1 MSAAKSLITALVLF
15 SSLWYRSMEW
25 KAIPCLQSKVRPS
38 KVFSVVIVCAQ
49 VWMDVCVSIIFQMFT
64 HANTNTDRQ
73 STCNE
78 NSVPYRSFVL
88 STVECVKHGYLLT
101 HTVFARILNI
111 LSVFMNF
118 QIFCCS
124 VFVVIL

>member
-25 KAIPCLQSKVRPS
+25 KAIPCLQSKVRTS

-73 STCNE
+73 STYNE